1 MNRIPM
7 LLAAATVFTA
17 PAFAC
22 GEITPNKQ
30 ISKIVHRLAYNKSFP
45 RESDIYAIMRI
56 ESSFDPNA
64 MPPISYDAVD
74 KKGVHV
80 TGLINAKTP
89 EEAKAKLKK
98 QHLRHIELKDRETS
112 VGVMQVQNG
121 PKDLRENIAMGI
133 SKLREFYMIT
143 GSEEG
148 AVKSYNIGPSN
159 FLKGKLKV
167 SAEAYYDKFLL
178 QKKVYVPYAKTG
190 KVGYLGKTLGC
201 GKENGIPPE
210 IQARL
215 N

>member
-1 MNRIPM
+1 M
-7 LLAAATVFTA
+7 LLAAATVIST

-45 RESDIYAIMRI
+45 KESDIYSIIRI
-56 ESSFDPNA
+56 ESAFKEDA
-64 MPPISYDAVD
+64 MPPINYEAVD

-80 TGLINAKTP
+80 KGLINAKNP
-89 EEAKAKLKK
+89 VEARAKLKK

-112 VGVMQVQNG
+112 VGIMQVQNG

-133 SKLREFYMIT
+133 SKLREFYMLT
-143 GSEEG
+143 HSEEG
-148 AVKSYNIGPSN
+148 AVKSYNTGPYN
-159 FLKGKLKV
+159 YINGKLKV

-190 KVGYLGKTLGC
+190 KIGYLGKTLGC
-201 GKENGIPPE
+201 GRENGIPLE

-215 N
+215 ATR